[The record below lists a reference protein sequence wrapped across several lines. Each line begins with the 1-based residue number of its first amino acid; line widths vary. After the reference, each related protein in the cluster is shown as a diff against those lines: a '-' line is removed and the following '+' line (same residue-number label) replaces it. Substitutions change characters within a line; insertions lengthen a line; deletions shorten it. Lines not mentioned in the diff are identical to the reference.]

1 MKGENNPKSNLNTDY
16 DSSTNFTGKI
26 YKNEAKMEEKKF
38 FNQQA
43 EKLENKLVEE
53 EFFKHYDAKVINF
66 LFALIFYSN
75 ILINVDHGTFPGA
88 TEAMLTSIPL
98 NKT

>member
-1 MKGENNPKSNLNTDY
+1 
-16 DSSTNFTGKI
+16 
-26 YKNEAKMEEKKF
+26 MEEKKF

-53 EFFKHYDAKVINF
+53 EFFKYYDAKVINF
-66 LFALIFYSN
+66 LFILIFYSN

-88 TEAMLTSIPL
+88 T
-98 NKT
+98 